1 MSKKIIYGEDSR
13 SSLVKGVNAVADVVK
28 VTLGPKGK
36 NVIIDKE
43 YGDPQIIND
52 GVSIAKEVELD
63 DPVENAGAKLV
74 ISTAAKSND
83 AVGDGSSSVILLTQ
97 AMVKEGM
104 KDLSAGRNSV
114 AIKNGMM
121 IAAKDIVALLD
132 KQAIPVDT
140 REAIVNVASISA
152 GNDPEVGELIAEA
165 MEKVGKD
172 GIITV
177 GESKTLDTTLEV
189 VEGMQFERGY
199 ISQYFVTDSERMEA
213 VYENPYVLC
222 VNKRLAGVQELMP
235 ILEQIA
241 RDGDS
246 LVIIAEDIEGEA
258 LATLTMNT
266 LRKLIKCIAI
276 KAPDYGLNRKDRLE
290 DIAILTGGKL
300 AIDELGQKL
309 ENFTVQDLGRA
320 DKVVATKDHTT
331 IIVSERS
338 AALEQHVKVLEA
350 KIEVEENP
358 HEQMKLKERLAK
370 LAGGVAVIKVGA
382 LTEVEMHEKK
392 LRIEDALNA
401 TRAAI
406 KEGVVAGGGTALL
419 QCYRDIV
426 SEEIDYPSKDF
437 GIGYEIVVNS
447 LTAPIIQIAENAGVS
462 GRVVIAEIG
471 RMIGEN
477 IGYDALNDEFVNM
490 VTAGIIDPV
499 KVTKSALLN
508 ATSVSAMLLTT
519 EAAIV
524 KLPEKQNNLQDLFG
538 KGN

>member
-1 MSKKIIYGEDSR
+1 MSKKIIYGGDSR
-13 SSLVKGVNAVADVVK
+13 TSLVKGIDAVADVVK

-36 NVIIDKE
+36 NIIIDKE

-63 DPVENAGAKLV
+63 DPIENAGAKLA

-83 AVGDGSSSVILLTQ
+83 AVGDGSSTCILLTQ
-97 AMVKEGM
+97 AMVKEGIRS
-104 KDLSAGRNSV
+104 LSSGRNAV
-114 AIKNGMM
+114 ALKNGMM
-121 IAAKDIVALLD
+121 TAAKDVVKMLD

-140 REAIVNVASISA
+140 RESIVNVASISA

-165 MEKVGKD
+165 MEKVGRD

-177 GESKTLDTTLEV
+177 GESKTFDTTLEV

-199 ISQYFVTDSERMEA
+199 ISQYFVTDPERMEA

-222 VNKRLAGVQELMP
+222 VNKRLAGVQEIMP
-235 ILEQIA
+235 ILEQVA
-241 RDGDS
+241 RSGDA

-266 LRKLIKCIAI
+266 LRKLIKCVAI
-276 KAPDYGLNRKDRLE
+276 KAPDFGINRKDKLE

-300 AIDELGQKL
+300 VIDELGQKL
-309 ENFTVQDLGRA
+309 ENFTIQDLGRA
-320 DKVVATKDHTT
+320 EKVAVTKDHTT
-331 IIVSERS
+331 IIVSETTPE
-338 AALEQHVKVLEA
+338 LEEHVKILRA
-350 KIEVEENP
+350 KAEVEENK
-358 HEQMKLKERLAK
+358 HEEAKLKERLAK

-401 TRAAI
+401 TRAAV

-419 QCYRDIV
+419 QCYREAV
-426 SEEIDYPSKDF
+426 NQTFDYSSADF
-437 GIGYEIVVNS
+437 GTGYEIVINS
-447 LTAPIIQIAENAGVS
+447 LTAPVMQIAENAGIS
-462 GRVVIAEIG
+462 GQVVIAEIG
-471 RMIGEN
+471 RMTGDN

-490 VTAGIIDPV
+490 ITAGIIDPV

-524 KLPEKQNNLQDLFG
+524 KLPEKQNNLQGLLG
-538 KGN
+538 GGN